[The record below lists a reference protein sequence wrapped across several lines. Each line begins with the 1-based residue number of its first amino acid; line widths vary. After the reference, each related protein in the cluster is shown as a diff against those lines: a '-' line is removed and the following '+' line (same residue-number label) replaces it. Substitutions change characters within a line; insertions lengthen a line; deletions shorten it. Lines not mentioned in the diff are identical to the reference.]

1 VLPVGDAQLAFARE
15 VAAAVRAAGARA
27 QVEAGGP
34 LGGRIRAAHAARV
47 PLVAVAGEREAAAGE
62 VAVRRRG
69 EREQSSVALD
79 AFAARLAE
87 MVARRER

>member
-1 VLPVGDAQLAFARE
+1 
-15 VAAAVRAAGARA
+15 
-27 QVEAGGP
+27 
-34 LGGRIRAAHAARV
+34 
-47 PLVAVAGEREAAAGE
+47 